1 MHDVSNKWTNNVTWH
16 VCCLKLI
23 HHTVRCKTAGC
34 IELWISRSCMSTH
47 PSLFNSYTCDR
58 SPGRSLHKLV
68 LYGCVWI
75 HKRCSSMKGA
85 HKDGESGHTWPDSPT
100 HTHTHTHRSSGAG
113 VQPDG
118 FISRLWQTDAPTETI
133 TSCLPFGSP
142 EAAQILQAGSLWSV
156 MSYLSMA
163 SSFASSSFCRTITA
177 MIIFL
182 SSSVRWLRSGCSG
195 MELCAVVGRGP
206 PRGPTEADIIY
217 PCMIGAQSQL
227 CKPLFRT

>member
-34 IELWISRSCMSTH
+34 IELWISRSCISTH

-100 HTHTHTHRSSGAG
+100 HTHTHTHTHRSSCAG

-133 TSCLPFGSP
+133 TSCLPFGLQKQHKYYRQAP
-142 EAAQILQAGSLWSV
+142 YEAWCLTWAWHHPLPLPPSAEPLQPW
-156 MSYLSMA
+156 
-163 SSFASSSFCRTITA
+163 
-177 MIIFL
+177 
-182 SSSVRWLRSGCSG
+182 
-195 MELCAVVGRGP
+195 
-206 PRGPTEADIIY
+206 
-217 PCMIGAQSQL
+217 
-227 CKPLFRT
+227 